1 MHLENYVLN
10 MNYHFPGVVDESSG
24 MIFTKAVFRM
34 NLSINVSRDI
44 RKCALSRMGWLHIC

>member
-10 MNYHFPGVVDESSG
+10 MNYHFSGVVDESSG